1 MLTIPISKH
10 IVFSVVAKIFQIGA
24 QLYFL
29 ALITKAFDKQDMGL
43 WLLFFHSIF
52 FFSFFDMGL
61 GGTFLQS
68 RLASFQG
75 SKSLLDQAQFFFAT
89 FFQTL
94 ILYFIAF
101 GLLSLF
107 SQTLTQQFF
116 CNVKYAPLQIQ
127 QVFLIFAFLQLMRFP
142 LNFWAAALISSDK
155 SYLKSTFEIL
165 ENLGAAAL
173 ITLVFI
179 YKAPLFMALISFSF
193 FSFFV
198 SLICFFLTAHNL
210 GLSCSNITFDSL
222 FANPLNTL
230 KNAFPF
236 WLQNILSTFLFS
248 LSPFMFNRSFGMELG
263 SDYILSL
270 KICSLVVGVHLA
282 SLAPLTPCYRRLY
295 ALNRQSQALAH
306 LLKAFCFTMIFLVV
320 ISCMISMFAQPMLK
334 LWAKR
339 EVIFYFSL
347 LPWMILYCLIN
358 VLSIYLNS
366 LEKVSCQNI
375 FLLLGLA
382 IFSLST
388 LIFNLSEK
396 MFCLASSFSI
406 IPLFI
411 ANLLQVAPLK
421 TYYNPWQ
428 KKLTQKKFSS
438 SKSAI

>member
-1 MLTIPISKH
+1 MLTIPISRH

-29 ALITKAFDKQDMGL
+29 ALITKAFDKQDTGL

-52 FFSFFDMGL
+52 FFSFFDLGL
-61 GGTFLQS
+61 GGTFLQT

-75 SKSLLDQAQFFFAT
+75 SKASVDQAHFFFEK

-94 ILYFIAF
+94 LLYFTAF

-116 CNVKYAPLQIQ
+116 CSIKYAPSQIQ
-127 QVFLIFAFLQLMRFP
+127 QVFLIFCFFQLMRFP

-155 SYLKSTFEIL
+155 SYLKSTLEIL
-165 ENLGAAAL
+165 ENLGAIVL

-179 YKAPLFMALISFSF
+179 CKAPLFVALISFSF

-198 SLICFFLTAHNL
+198 SLLCFFLTAHNL
-210 GLSCSNITFDSL
+210 GLSCHNITLDSL
-222 FANPLNTL
+222 FANLLKTL
-230 KNAFPF
+230 KNTFPF

-248 LSPFMFNRSFGMELG
+248 LSPFIFNRSFGMEFG
-263 SDYILSL
+263 SDYILSF

-282 SLAPLTPCYRRLY
+282 SLAPLTPCYRRLHDT
-295 ALNRQSQALAH
+295 NQQSQALAH
-306 LLKAFCFTMIFLVV
+306 LLKACCFTMIFLVV
-320 ISCMISMFAQPMLK
+320 ISCMIYMFAQPLLK
-334 LWAKR
+334 FWAKR
-339 EVIFYFSL
+339 DVFFYFSL

-375 FLLLGLA
+375 FLAVGLA

-396 MFCLASSFSI
+396 MFCLVSSFSL

-428 KKLTQKKFSS
+428 KKLTQKKF
-438 SKSAI
+438 